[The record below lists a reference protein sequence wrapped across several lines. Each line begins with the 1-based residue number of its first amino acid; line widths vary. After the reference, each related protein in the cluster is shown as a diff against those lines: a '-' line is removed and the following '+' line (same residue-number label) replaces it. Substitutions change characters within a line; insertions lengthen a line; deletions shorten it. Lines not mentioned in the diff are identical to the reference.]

1 MILFRSVMQKEKL
14 AAVILVIIII
24 GALSSYLVVA
34 YGDEI
39 FENLFSEKKKE
50 IIEIGDCADVNYI
63 GRYASNNTIFD
74 SSYDDPENKTGAT
87 PLKIFVSF
95 DPEAAPPKGYEDYGS
110 DLIQGFMEGL
120 VGLKDGETST
130 IGPIPPEK
138 AYGLKPQVGDV
149 IVIPASATGDED
161 LRIDVIEIIEN
172 SPMPEE
178 YVPYFGEQNTTIY
191 NLRANYSLGREIP
204 IYPSWENA
212 TIVTKVNETMLWTYT
227 TPPEDKRTDFTWID
241 NTTQSAF
248 WENASSVT
256 SMNESTIIVTHSPE
270 IGATMDYYPDFYTV
284 TTYTVVNLTSDKI
297 NVSYTDSTG
306 NISYTEFDRTIT
318 IKRNES
324 QITLMPYPK
333 EGLEQLLS
341 YIKLYLNPDLE
352 ISLDFLAGEELLF
365 EVTIEK
371 VYKTSQD

>member
-1 MILFRSVMQKEKL
+1 MILFRSDMQKEKL
-14 AAVILVIIII
+14 AAVVLVIIIV
-24 GALSSYLVVA
+24 GALSSYLAVA

-50 IIEIGDCADVNYI
+50 IIEIGDCVDVNYI

-74 SSYDDPENKTGAT
+74 SSYDEVNDKTGAT
-87 PLKIFVSF
+87 PLKIYVTFNT
-95 DPEAAPPKGYEDYGS
+95 DTQPPKGYEDYGT
-110 DLIQGFMEGL
+110 DIIQGFMEGL
-120 VGLKDGETST
+120 VGLKDGETKT

-138 AYGLKPQVGDV
+138 AYGEKPKVGDT

-161 LRIDVIEIIEN
+161 LRIDVVEIIEN
-172 SPMPEE
+172 YPMPEE
-178 YVPYFGEQNTTIY
+178 YIPYFGEQNTTLY
-191 NLRANYSLGREIP
+191 NLRANYSIGKEIP
-204 IYPSWENA
+204 IYPAWENA

-241 NTTQSAF
+241 NTTQSVF

-256 SMNESTIIVTHSPE
+256 SMDETTIIITHTPE
-270 IGATMDYYPDFYTV
+270 IGATMEYSSGLWTS

-297 NVSYTDSTG
+297 NVSYIDSTG
-306 NISYTEFDRTIT
+306 NISYTDLDRIVT

-333 EGLEQLLS
+333 EGLEQLLA

-365 EVTIEK
+365 ELEIVK
-371 VYKTSQD
+371 VYKTS

>member
-1 MILFRSVMQKEKL
+1 MQKEKL
-14 AAVILVIIII
+14 AAVVLVIIIV
-24 GALSSYLVVA
+24 GALSSYLAVA

-50 IIEIGDCADVNYI
+50 IIEIGDCVDVNYI

-74 SSYDDPENKTGAT
+74 SSYDEVNDKTGAT
-87 PLKIFVSF
+87 PLKIYVTFNT
-95 DPEAAPPKGYEDYGS
+95 DTQPPKGYEDYGT
-110 DLIQGFMEGL
+110 DIIQGFMEGL
-120 VGLKDGETST
+120 VGLKDGETKT

-138 AYGLKPQVGDV
+138 AYGEKPKVGDT

-161 LRIDVIEIIEN
+161 LRIDVVEIIEN
-172 SPMPEE
+172 YPMPEE
-178 YVPYFGEQNTTIY
+178 YIPYFGEQNTTLY
-191 NLRANYSLGREIP
+191 NLRANYSIGKEIP
-204 IYPSWENA
+204 IYPAWENA

-241 NTTQSAF
+241 NTTQSVF

-256 SMNESTIIVTHSPE
+256 SMDETTIIITHTPE
-270 IGATMDYYPDFYTV
+270 IGATMEYSSGLWTS

-297 NVSYTDSTG
+297 NVSYIDSTG
-306 NISYTEFDRTIT
+306 NISYTELDRIVT

-333 EGLEQLLS
+333 EGLEQLLA

-365 EVTIEK
+365 ELEIVK
-371 VYKTSQD
+371 VYKTS

>member
-1 MILFRSVMQKEKL
+1 MILFRSDMQKEKL
-14 AAVILVIIII
+14 AAVVLVIIIV
-24 GALSSYLVVA
+24 GALSSYLAVA

-50 IIEIGDCADVNYI
+50 IIEIGDCVDVNYI

-74 SSYDDPENKTGAT
+74 SSYDEVNDKTGAT
-87 PLKIFVSF
+87 PLKIYVTFNT
-95 DPEAAPPKGYEDYGS
+95 DAQPPKGYEDYGT
-110 DLIQGFMEGL
+110 DIIQGFMEGL
-120 VGLKDGETST
+120 VGLKDGETKT

-138 AYGLKPQVGDV
+138 AYGEKPKVGDT

-161 LRIDVIEIIEN
+161 LRIDVVEIIEN
-172 SPMPEE
+172 YPMPEE
-178 YVPYFGEQNTTIY
+178 YIPYFGEQNTTLY
-191 NLRANYSLGREIP
+191 NLRANYSIGKEIP
-204 IYPSWENA
+204 IYPAWENA

-241 NTTQSAF
+241 NTTQSVF

-256 SMNESTIIVTHSPE
+256 SMDETTIIITHTPE
-270 IGATMDYYPDFYTV
+270 IGATMEYSSGLWTS

-297 NVSYTDSTG
+297 NVSYIDSTG
-306 NISYTEFDRTIT
+306 NISYTDLDRIVT

-333 EGLEQLLS
+333 EGLEQLLA

-365 EVTIEK
+365 ELEIVK
-371 VYKTSQD
+371 VYKTS